1 MEAVASCCP
10 LRCKLAGR
18 LCGLSVWTGG
28 GSGCPRPRGHPN
40 DSLLANFRCCCYTG
54 VVLLEHRLMPTAP
67 SSWARPWHWE
77 KIADKLVFQYGA
89 SQSSV
94 LSLPPSHTGRRQ
106 TQGSGSVAA
115 AGEIKKVCV
124 VCRGCLALFNL
135 VKVLC
140 IHNTRLAVVLTIPFA
155 LHIY

>member
-1 MEAVASCCP
+1 
-10 LRCKLAGR
+10 
-18 LCGLSVWTGG
+18 
-28 GSGCPRPRGHPN
+28 
-40 DSLLANFRCCCYTG
+40 
-54 VVLLEHRLMPTAP
+54 MPTAP

-77 KIADKLVFQYGA
+77 KIADKLVFQQGT

-94 LSLPPSHTGRRQ
+94 LSLPPSHTGRRP
-106 TQGSGSVAA
+106 TPVSGSVAA

-124 VCRGCLALFNL
+124 VCRGCLAFFNS

-140 IHNTRLAVVLTIPFA
+140 ICNTRLAVVLTLPFV